1 MLLSGSGNIYIIA
14 KNINCMTEEEKL
26 AKALEL
32 LDELFQQADE
42 DCPQENR
49 SRHFVD
55 TLEETEDFLV
65 EQGIRE
71 RN

>member
-1 MLLSGSGNIYIIA
+1 
-14 KNINCMTEEEKL
+14 MTEEEKL